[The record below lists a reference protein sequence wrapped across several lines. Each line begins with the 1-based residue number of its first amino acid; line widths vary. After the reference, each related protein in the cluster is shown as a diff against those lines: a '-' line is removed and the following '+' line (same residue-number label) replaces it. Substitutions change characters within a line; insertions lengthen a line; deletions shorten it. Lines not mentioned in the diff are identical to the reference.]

1 MHTARTF
8 LSDNQVLFPHALLF
22 FVVALMA
29 FAQISVNIQFNC
41 DIKFPL
47 NYQKMLDT
55 LAIAN
60 LDLIPSLGMQC
71 WLNEFDC

>member
-1 MHTARTF
+1 
-8 LSDNQVLFPHALLF
+8 
-22 FVVALMA
+22 MA
-29 FAQISVNIQFNC
+29 FSQISVNIQFNC

-47 NYQKMLDT
+47 NYQKMLDS

-71 WLNEFDC
+71 WLNDFDCKFPFLFINHL